1 MPIHSLS
8 DLKKDDSRGSR
19 QSGMAEALSQQ
30 PIDGEKLSAEG
41 PHGLYHEKQVGS
53 LCAVHAMN
61 NLVQGPYFD
70 EISLAEVAHGIDA
83 QERVA
88 MGGGWLEGQASGN
101 VREDGFFSVQ
111 VIQEALKHQG
121 LSCTPIGAE
130 SMKAALNDP
139 CAEKGFIL
147 NRCATSKVCTAHVFT
162 NIAYGIINHFNAL
175 KTTGCL

>member
-1 MPIHSLS
+1 
-8 DLKKDDSRGSR
+8 
-19 QSGMAEALSQQ
+19 MAEALSQQ